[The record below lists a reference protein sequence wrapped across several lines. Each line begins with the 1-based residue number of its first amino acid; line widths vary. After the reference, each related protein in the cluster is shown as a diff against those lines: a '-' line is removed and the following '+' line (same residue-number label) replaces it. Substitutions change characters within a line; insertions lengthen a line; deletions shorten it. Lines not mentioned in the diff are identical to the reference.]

1 MWEVCFRLGIWEGFE
16 MRCPVQEEE
25 ETKVKDA
32 NVLNCTMDLLSIRLD
47 GYCVTTTGNP
57 LRIHVLLL
65 HRLERS

>member
-1 MWEVCFRLGIWEGFE
+1 

>member
-1 MWEVCFRLGIWEGFE
+1 
-16 MRCPVQEEE
+16 
-25 ETKVKDA
+25 
-32 NVLNCTMDLLSIRLD
+32 MDLLSIRLD